1 MDNDKTS
8 LIVVC
13 SIMVTLILTQKQ
25 LVRIIRMLEAIG

>member
-25 LVRIIRMLEAIG
+25 LVRIIRML